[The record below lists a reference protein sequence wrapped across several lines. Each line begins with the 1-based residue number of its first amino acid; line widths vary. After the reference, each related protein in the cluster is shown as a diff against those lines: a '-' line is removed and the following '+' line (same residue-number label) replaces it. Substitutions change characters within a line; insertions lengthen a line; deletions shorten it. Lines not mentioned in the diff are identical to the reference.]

1 MSGQGMNETNGQR
14 AARRMSV
21 RYEGRVQ
28 GVGFRY
34 TVLST
39 ASGFDVSGYVRNEM
53 DGTVTLVA
61 EGAEPELVA
70 FLRAIKETRL
80 GRYISAERC
89 AWAAATGEFSG
100 FRIADAW

>member
-1 MSGQGMNETNGQR
+1 MNETNGQR
-14 AARRMSV
+14 AAKRMSV

-34 TVLST
+34 TVLSA
-39 ASGFDVSGYVRNEM
+39 ASGFEVTGFVRNEM

-61 EGAEPELVA
+61 EGAEHDLVA
-70 FLRAIKETRL
+70 LLRAIKETHL

-89 AWAAATGEFSG
+89 AWGAATGEFNG
-100 FRIADAW
+100 FRIAHAW